1 MKKNPLTKGI
11 IEKNAIGVG
20 EVSSQM
26 LAVRAKELAL
36 IAGRAVCKADQDQ
49 ALRELTG
56 GSEMDANEEEL
67 ESLME
72 DERLG
77 PVSGS
82 RGHRGQESASE
93 DEDEDGLSE
102 EAQLF
107 EEGVSEAEHDQM
119 LQAAKAAKKK
129 D

>member
-11 IEKNAIGVG
+11 IEENAVGIGLIND
-20 EVSSQM
+20 QM
-26 LAVRAKELAL
+26 VADRAKELAL
-36 IAGRAVCKADQDQ
+36 IAGRSVTKVDRDQ

-56 GSEMDANEEEL
+56 GSELDANEQEL
-67 ESLME
+67 ATVTE
-72 DERLG
+72 DERWG

-82 RGHRGQESASE
+82 RGHQAQESASE
-93 DEDEDGLSE
+93 VEDEDGLSE

-107 EEGVSEAEHDQM
+107 EEGVGEAEHDQM